1 MQKHP
6 ALFRYK
12 YIPYPCNGGTRV
24 AYLYLF
30 SIPLVSPFR
39 IWHRTGLPLI
49 PDSLERL
56 QYTYSSYLNDF
67 TYSFLYGM
75 FKNSVKDNYRISLSS
90 SLNKHLYTKREYSSY
105 RKDGYSRGATLIRYK
120 CNALCRIKS

>member
-24 AYLYLF
+24 AYFFRF

-39 IWHRTGLPLI
+39 IWYRTGLPPI
-49 PDSLERL
+49 PGSLERL
-56 QYTYSSYLNDF
+56 QYTYSSYLNDLV
-67 TYSFLYGM
+67 YSAHLF
-75 FKNSVKDNYRISLSS
+75 
-90 SLNKHLYTKREYSSY
+90 LYTKREYSSY

-120 CNALCRIKS
+120 CNAL